1 MRILHSIRSVDPR
14 NGGPI
19 EGVKLMASCHH
30 REGREVEVVCL
41 DSPED
46 EWVQQFPF
54 RVHALGPVRT
64 KYGFTSRLVEWLKS
78 HGTEYDA
85 IIINGLWQFNS
96 LAVWRVMRR
105 SQTPYFVFPHGML
118 DPWFKRAFPLKHL
131 KKWLYWPWAEYR
143 VLHDARAVFFTCDEE
158 RDRARESFWL
168 YRCNQVVVG
177 YGTRQP
183 PGDAAEQRDRFLT
196 AFPDCAGQR
205 LWLFM
210 ARLQEKKGCDL
221 LLRAFASVAQQ
232 DPSLHLLMAGPDQE
246 GWRKDLM
253 ALSESLGIASRVTW
267 PGMLTGDLKW
277 GAFRSAEVF
286 ILPSH
291 QENFG
296 IAVAESLACALPVLI
311 SDKVNIWREIEASGA
326 GLVEPDDLEGT
337 ERLARRWLQLSAA
350 ERQEM
355 RQNAARCFQDRFEM
369 EKVAERVMRNLLA

>member
-64 KYGFTSRLVEWLKS
+64 KYGYTPRLVEWLKS

-85 IIINGLWQFNS
+85 IIINGLWQFTS

-105 SQTPYFVFPHGML
+105 SRTPYFVFPHGML
-118 DPWFKRAFPLKHL
+118 DPWFKRAFPLKHV

-143 VLHDARAVFFTCDEE
+143 VLRDARAVFFTCDEE
-158 RDRARESFWL
+158 RDRARASFWL

-205 LWLFM
+205 LWMFM
-210 ARLQEKKGCDL
+210 ARLHEKKGCDL
-221 LLRAFASVAQQ
+221 VLRAFASVAQQ
-232 DPSLHLLMAGPDQE
+232 DPALHLLMAGPDPE

-355 RQNAARCFQDRFEM
+355 RENAARCFQDRFEM